1 MKLITEVI
9 EDGFQI
15 LQEENDPKKSL
26 HISGIFMQSD
36 VKNRN
41 GRVYPKAIMEK
52 EVNRYVS
59 THVKNNRAL
68 GELSHPN
75 SPKINEDRVS
85 HMITELKQDGSNFVG
100 KAKILSTP
108 MGNIARAL
116 IEDGVKIGVSSRGLG
131 SLKEKNGVNEVQ
143 SDYYLAS
150 IDIVTDPSG
159 PNCFVNGIMEGVDFW
174 YDPSKGVWLQTQL
187 DTIAEQVEET
197 RKEVK
202 RMTRRQIAE
211 GKLQFFENY
220 LNKLKL
226 TD

>member
-15 LQEENDPKKSL
+15 IQEENDPKKSL

-36 VKNRN
+36 IKNRN

-52 EVNRYVS
+52 EVNRYIN

-68 GELSHPN
+68 GELSHPQ

-85 HMITELKQDGSNFVG
+85 HMITELKQDGSDFVG

-143 SDYYLAS
+143 SDFHLAS

-174 YDPSKGVWLQTQL
+174 YDPSKGIWRQSEVEPIIQF
-187 DTIAEQVEET
+187 VEET
-197 RKEVK
+197 KTQIK
-202 RMTRRQIAE
+202 KMSRREISE
-211 GKLQFFENY
+211 GKIDFLQRY
-220 LNKLKL
+220 LEKLSNK
-226 TD
+226 